1 MTAPLL
7 LESICVERGGRRLLH
22 EVDLRVEPGMIIA
35 VTGPSGSGKTTL
47 LRTIVGLEAPS
58 SGHVVMSGRAVSRPN
73 RIAVPPEQRH
83 IAMVFQDLGLWPHMS
98 VSEHLQFV
106 LAAQSVPKRD
116 RPAPIDQMLK
126 SVGLHGRERQLPGT
140 LSGGERQ
147 RLAIAR
153 ALVIEPAVLLLD
165 EPLSNL
171 DIVLKNELL
180 ELLCAL
186 LRSRHTAVI
195 YVTHDPSEA
204 LRLTSHFAVLEQ
216 GRLSP
221 PTCYTELLKAPG
233 TPFTRKLALLLGQM
247 KPMHPV
253 R

>member
-1 MTAPLL
+1 MTAPLQ

-58 SGHVVMSGRAVSRPN
+58 SGQVVMSGRIVSRPN
-73 RIAVPPEQRH
+73 RIDVPPEQRH

-106 LAAQSVPKRD
+106 LSAQSVPKRERPD
-116 RPAPIDQMLK
+116 RIHQMLK
-126 SVGLHGRERQLPGT
+126 SVGLDGREPQLPGT

-153 ALVIEPAVLLLD
+153 ALVVVPQLLLLD

-171 DIVLKNELL
+171 DIVLKDELL
-180 ELLCAL
+180 DLLSAL
-186 LRSRHTAVI
+186 LRDRQTAAI
-195 YVTHDPSEA
+195 YVTHDPAEA
-204 LRLTSHFAVLEQ
+204 LRLTSCFAVLEQ
-216 GRLSP
+216 GRLSS
-221 PTCYTELLKAPG
+221 PTNYTELIKAPA
-233 TPFTRKLALLLGQM
+233 TPFTRKLALLLAA
-247 KPMHPV
+247 K
-253 R
+253 